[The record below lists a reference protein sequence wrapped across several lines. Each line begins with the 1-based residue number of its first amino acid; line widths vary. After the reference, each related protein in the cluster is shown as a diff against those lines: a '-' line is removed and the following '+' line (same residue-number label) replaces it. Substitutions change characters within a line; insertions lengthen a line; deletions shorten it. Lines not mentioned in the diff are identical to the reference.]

1 MYRLLLVVLVA
12 LIAFSTPLP
21 TFAGDAD
28 WPIHDEVDVP
38 NDHDFVRA
46 RGGYLSVTKIVFLW
60 LSFLG
65 WVATTSWV
73 HQDVH
78 RVRMPYAIWTPVVFF
93 PFLICFFL
101 FGLLLPV
108 FIFGYV
114 LVLIGLC
121 APLGVYIWKRNQHVQ
136 PHQRVLTPEHLRHV
150 FSERASTLGMKV
162 DAEKK
167 ADYQKGAPVELA
179 ARGGEDE
186 QKNQANII
194 QARQLPGFLV
204 AKNLFAEALDNRAD
218 KVMLD
223 YTKDAVSVRFQID
236 GVWHEASAK
245 DRATGDGM
253 LNALKMIANLDPADR
268 RNRQEGE
275 FGAEYAETKYDGS
288 IVSQG
293 TQTGER
299 VILQLE
305 EPGKNF
311 ESLDAL
317 GMREAMQT
325 QLKELMGAKQG
336 FLLFSS
342 PPACGLTTTLHIA
355 LSSTDRLMREVVS
368 IEDEAKREEE
378 VDNITPSTYNAAAGE
393 SPADLLPKV
402 LRNEPEFIIVPQ
414 LHNAETVKILSGEA
428 INGRLVLATIPAK
441 EAVESLVRVLLL
453 KAPAADFANAA
464 TAVLSMRLIRRL
476 CDECKEPYAPSP
488 DMLKKLG
495 LPADRVKA
503 LYRPGTPKPIKKGG
517 DPVPCAKC
525 NGLGY
530 YGRTGLYELLVV
542 DDQLRKALVSQ
553 PKLEVLR
560 KVARAAKHR
569 SLQDEGVVLAVRGV
583 TSLQEVTRVLKQ

>member
-1 MYRLLLVVLVA
+1 MYRLLLIVLVA
-12 LIAFSTPLP
+12 LVALTAPLP
-21 TFAGDAD
+21 AFAGDAD

-38 NDHDFVRA
+38 NAHDFVRG
-46 RGGYLSVTKIVFLW
+46 RGGYLSITKIVFLW

-65 WVATTSWV
+65 WVATTTWV

-78 RVRMPYAIWTPVVFF
+78 RVRMPYVIWTPVVFF
-93 PFLICFFL
+93 PFLVCFFL

-108 FIFGYV
+108 FVLGYL
-114 LVLIGLC
+114 LVLIGLG

-136 PHQRVLTPEHLRHV
+136 PHQRVLTPDHLRHV
-150 FSERASTLGMKV
+150 FSERASTFGMKV

-167 ADYQKGAPVELA
+167 ANYQKGAPVDLT
-179 ARGGEDE
+179 ARGGENE

-194 QARQLPGFLV
+194 RARQLPGFMV
-204 AKNLFAEALDNRAD
+204 AKELFADALDNRAD

-223 YTKDAVSVRFQID
+223 YTKEAVAVRYQID
-236 GVWHEASAK
+236 GVWHEAPAK
-245 DRATGDGM
+245 DRASGDNM
-253 LNALKMIANLDPADR
+253 LSALKMIANLDPADR
-268 RNRQEGE
+268 RNRQAGE

-288 IVSQG
+288 IVTQG

-305 EPGKNF
+305 EPGKSLD
-311 ESLDAL
+311 SLDAL
-317 GMREAMQT
+317 GMREAMQM
-325 QLKELMGAKQG
+325 QLRELMGKKQG

-342 PPACGLTTTLHIA
+342 PPACGLSTTLRIA
-355 LSSTDRLMREVVS
+355 LGSTDRLMREVVS

-378 VDNITPSTYNAAAGE
+378 VDNITPTTYKAAAGE
-393 SPADLLPKV
+393 TPADLLPKV
-402 LRNEPEFIIVPQ
+402 LRNEPEFIIVPR
-414 LHNAETVKILSGEA
+414 LHNAQTVKMLSSEA
-428 INGRLVLATIPAK
+428 VDGRLVLATIPAK
-441 EAVESLVRVLLL
+441 EAVEALVRVLLL
-453 KAPAADFANAA
+453 KAPAAEFANAA
-464 TAVLSMRLIRRL
+464 TAVLSMRLIRKL

-503 LYRPGTPKPIKKGG
+503 FYRPGTPKPIKKGG

-530 YGRTGLYELLVV
+530 FGRTGLYELLVV

-553 PKLEVLR
+553 PKLDVLR

-569 SLQDEGVVLAVRGV
+569 SLQDEGVILAVKGI